1 MRRKVSINFL
11 ICIYKKS
18 LYIIDIEYL
27 LVTILLIFFFFN
39 EFKVRHMII
48 DNELASRYIFNNIF
62 DPYIIK

>member
-1 MRRKVSINFL
+1 MRGKVSINFL

-27 LVTILLIFFFFN
+27 LVTILLIFFN
-39 EFKVRHMII
+39 EFKVRHMIF
-48 DNELASRYIFNNIF
+48 DNELASRYIFDNIF

>member
-1 MRRKVSINFL
+1 MCGKVSINFL

-27 LVTILLIFFFFN
+27 LVTILLIFFN
-39 EFKVRHMII
+39 EFKLRHMIF
-48 DNELASRYIFNNIF
+48 DNELASRYIFDNIF

>member
-1 MRRKVSINFL
+1 MRGKVSINFL

-27 LVTILLIFFFFN
+27 IVTILLIFFFN